1 MSRTKPLVVGLA
13 VAGVLAIQP
22 GASALAHNAGHVD
35 LPTGE
40 CQNVG
45 SGKSVTPASE
55 NNPLTNAAGEID
67 QNPNIDGD
75 QIGASNA
82 GERGNSA
89 VDRRHCQ

>member
-1 MSRTKPLVVGLA
+1 MHRTKRLIVGLA
-13 VAGVLAIQP
+13 VAGVLAIQS
-22 GASALAHNAGHVD
+22 GTSVRAHNAGHVD

-45 SGKSVTPASE
+45 SGKSVTPESE
-55 NNPLTNAAGEID
+55 HNPLTNAAGEID
-67 QNPNIDGD
+67 QNPAIDGD

-89 VDRRHCQ
+89 VDRRHCS